1 MAWNA
6 EKKRRRW
13 YCING
18 WNAILWYDE
27 FLYDQWWNSLTD
39 DEQQKVKEYKRKE
52 RERKEYE
59 FQQMLLRMDLIF
71 NAFDDSAYRND
82 YVKPWMRDL

>member
-13 YCING
+13 YCVNG
-18 WNAILWYDE
+18 WNAIAWYDE

-39 DEQQKVKEYKRKE
+39 EEQQKVKEYERKKRE
-52 RERKEYE
+52 REEKRL
-59 FQQMLLRMDLIF
+59 QRALSRMGLIF
-71 NAFDDSAYRND
+71 NTFADSAYRND
-82 YVKPWMRDL
+82 YAKSWMRDL